1 MKMRASLL
9 VVIMLPTLLGAQYR
23 TTNFIVTAP
32 TAEMAKEFGEAAE
45 RYRKQKAIEWLGKE
59 MPNWPTPCPL
69 KVTISMHKT
78 GGATHFEFTYPN
90 VSQRMEI
97 EGGYE
102 RLMNSVLPH
111 EVTHTVFAHHF
122 RQPVPRWADEGGSVY
137 SEDEKERV
145 RHDLMVRNILNSG
158 KGFRLRTLFQMREYP
173 QDVLVLYAE
182 GFSVTQFLVELSNRQ
197 TFLNFVGHG
206 MQYGWDKA
214 AQTYYRFNS
223 VEELEKAWIDSLCRP
238 RRQDV
243 AVANP
248 QPTPLRPGAANQP
261 DSTTQLVT
269 RQTAPPVVP
278 MLDPAIVGRGQSP
291 SEGSYPHPISSPNS
305 GPSSTP
311 TASAR
316 PVPVPIPTARA
327 PVGMSL
333 PMSVATPIAP
343 QFGLDGPP
351 PVTLGVPTAAPAI
364 GN

>member
-9 VVIMLPTLLGAQYR
+9 VVIMLPALLGAQFR

-45 RYRKQKAIEWLGKE
+45 RYRKQKALEWLGKE

-69 KVTISMHKT
+69 KVTISMHRT

-173 QDVLVLYAE
+173 QDVLVLYAQ

-243 AVANP
+243 AAANP
-248 QPTPLRPGAANQP
+248 QPTPVRMAASGDADP
-261 DSTTQLVT
+261 TTQLVT

-278 MLDPAIVGRGQSP
+278 MLDPAIVGRGQTP
-291 SEGSYPHPISSPNS
+291 SEGGYADTATAASP
-305 GPSSTP
+305 GV
-311 TASAR
+311 ASR

-327 PVGMSL
+327 PVGTSL
-333 PMSVATPIAP
+333 PMSVPVPIAP
-343 QFGLDGPP
+343 QLNFNGPP
-351 PVTLGVPTAAPAI
+351 PVTLGVPTAASALS
-364 GN
+364 N